1 MPSGLTLHVAVVRT
15 VAVVT
20 GLFVAPVVK
29 VTIVPAG
36 LNETVVAVDSSV
48 PQMQLV
54 VSPGSPHTDDSV
66 CCGQLS

>member
-1 MPSGLTLHVAVVRT
+1 MPSGLTVHVAVVRT

-29 VTIVPAG
+29 VTVVRAG
-36 LNETVVAVDSSV
+36 LETVVAVDSSV

>member
-1 MPSGLTLHVAVVRT
+1 MPSGLTVHVAVVRT

-29 VTIVPAG
+29 VTVVPAV
-36 LNETVVAVDSSV
+36 LETVVAVDSSV